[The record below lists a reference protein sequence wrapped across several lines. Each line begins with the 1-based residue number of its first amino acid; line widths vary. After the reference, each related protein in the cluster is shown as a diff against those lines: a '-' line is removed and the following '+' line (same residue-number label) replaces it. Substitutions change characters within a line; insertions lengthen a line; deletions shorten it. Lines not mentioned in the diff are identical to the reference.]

1 MEPIPTPKLFNKNFT
16 ILALGQLISLLGN
29 SVQRFAL
36 SLYILDI
43 TGSAAIFSTVLALTI
58 IPQIVVAPFG
68 GAIADRFSK
77 KNIMVILDS
86 FSSVLLLVFSI
97 LLLKSTHQI
106 LLIGLLTCTL
116 AIIQN
121 FYDPAVRASIPA
133 ITQKENLT
141 RANSVVGQISAVSLL
156 IGPIAAGFIYGFFG
170 IYGVFV
176 IDIVSFFLSAIME
189 LFLIIPFHKMPFEGS
204 ALVTFTKDIKRTLIY
219 LYQEKKIILSII
231 FLAAGINLFL
241 TPLYIVGVPYVEKIV
256 FHVSDDLYGISE
268 GCIGA
273 GMIIGATL
281 AGIFGKR
288 LSLQKVPRFFF
299 LLSLIIVLMGI
310 PTLGFLCK
318 QEGIS
323 YVSYILFTLL
333 GILFALCIAIINIV
347 CLTFIQLVTPQKKMG
362 KIMALTAAVSS
373 ALLPVGS
380 ILFGFL
386 YELLDGKLFILYSVA
401 GVITLGTACYLSYFL
416 NKQQASLST
425 I

>member
-1 MEPIPTPKLFNKNFT
+1 
-16 ILALGQLISLLGN
+16 
-29 SVQRFAL
+29 
-36 SLYILDI
+36 
-43 TGSAAIFSTVLALTI
+43 
-58 IPQIVVAPFG
+58 
-68 GAIADRFSK
+68 
-77 KNIMVILDS
+77 
-86 FSSVLLLVFSI
+86 
-97 LLLKSTHQI
+97 
-106 LLIGLLTCTL
+106 
-116 AIIQN
+116 
-121 FYDPAVRASIPA
+121 
-133 ITQKENLT
+133 
-141 RANSVVGQISAVSLL
+141 
-156 IGPIAAGFIYGFFG
+156 
-170 IYGVFV
+170 
-176 IDIVSFFLSAIME
+176 
-189 LFLIIPFHKMPFEGS
+189 MPFEGS
-204 ALVTFTKDIKRTLIY
+204 ALVTFTKDIKGTLTY

-241 TPLYIVGVPYVEKIV
+241 TPLYIVGVPYVEKVV

-333 GILFALCIAIINIV
+333 GFLFALCVAIIDIV
-347 CLTFIQLVTPQKKMG
+347 CLTFIQLVTPQEKMG

-386 YELLDGKLFILYSVA
+386 YELLDGKLIILYSVA
-401 GVITLGTACYLSYFL
+401 GVITLGTACFLSYFL
-416 NKQQASLST
+416 NKEQASLST
-425 I
+425 V